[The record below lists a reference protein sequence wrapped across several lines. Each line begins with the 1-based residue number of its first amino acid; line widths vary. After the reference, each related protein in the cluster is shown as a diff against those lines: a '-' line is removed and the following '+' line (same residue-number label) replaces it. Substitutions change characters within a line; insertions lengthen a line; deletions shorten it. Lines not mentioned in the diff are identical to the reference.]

1 MEFGQNSLEV
11 SHDTEDE
18 IHITQIHIITCFFG
32 TVMDS
37 DDVLLFRA
45 TGIHVLE
52 LERHSAITPLQS
64 YSDYIGPALK
74 S

>member
-1 MEFGQNSLEV
+1 
-11 SHDTEDE
+11 
-18 IHITQIHIITCFFG
+18 
-32 TVMDS
+32 MDS

-52 LERHSAITPLQS
+52 LERHSAITPFQS